1 MRQPDLV
8 SDHVF
13 HVLLSLVDGPRHG
26 YGILQDVEARTH
38 GAFTLGS
45 GTLYSAIK
53 RMQARGWVESAAA
66 PESGDA
72 RRKYYGLTAEGKR
85 VITEEASRLAALV
98 QFARAKDLLPDRS
111 DG

>member
-1 MRQPDLV
+1 MDHEQV

-26 YGILQDVEARTH
+26 YGIIQDVESRTS

-53 RMQARGWVESAAA
+53 RMQAKGWMERVPA

-72 RRKYYGLTAEGKR
+72 RRKYYGLTGAGR
-85 VITEEASRLAALV
+85 AVIAGEAARLATLV
-98 QFARAKDLLPDRS
+98 RYARAKDLLSEPR
-111 DG
+111 